1 MNQLQ
6 SEGVTCV
13 AVDLTMIGS
22 KDTTIERWYGSFIY
36 KLASNLQLLSK
47 FNFRS
52 WWQEL
57 DFLSSVEKLR
67 EFIDQIVLEEFPQKI
82 VIFIDEIDSVL
93 GLNFVM
99 DDFFTLIR
107 SFYNYRAEVPKYR
120 RLNFVLLGVT
130 TPSKLIQDRNL
141 TPFNIGRPIPL
152 ERFKPH
158 EVSPLVAGLANIEG
172 NSQAL
177 VENVLAWTN
186 GQPFLTQK
194 ICYLIVDSNP
204 AIPPG
209 KEAEFVADLVQTKV
223 IQNWQLKDDP
233 EHLKT
238 ISNRLLK
245 NQYSGNKLLTI
256 YQKILQQKEIPFN
269 YTPEIQ
275 ELLLSGLVS
284 IRQGKLK
291 ISNRIYEAIFDSD
304 WIKRHL
310 D

>member
-47 FNFRS
+47 FNFRA

-67 EFIDQIVLEEFPQKI
+67 EFIDQN
-82 VIFIDEIDSVL
+82 D
-93 GLNFVM
+93 
-99 DDFFTLIR
+99 
-107 SFYNYRAEVPKYR
+107 
-120 RLNFVLLGVT
+120 
-130 TPSKLIQDRNL
+130 
-141 TPFNIGRPIPL
+141 
-152 ERFKPH
+152 
-158 EVSPLVAGLANIEG
+158 
-172 NSQAL
+172 
-177 VENVLAWTN
+177 
-186 GQPFLTQK
+186 
-194 ICYLIVDSNP
+194 
-204 AIPPG
+204 
-209 KEAEFVADLVQTKV
+209 
-223 IQNWQLKDDP
+223 
-233 EHLKT
+233 
-238 ISNRLLK
+238 
-245 NQYSGNKLLTI
+245 
-256 YQKILQQKEIPFN
+256 
-269 YTPEIQ
+269 TPEIQ

-284 IRQGKLK
+284 IQQGKLK